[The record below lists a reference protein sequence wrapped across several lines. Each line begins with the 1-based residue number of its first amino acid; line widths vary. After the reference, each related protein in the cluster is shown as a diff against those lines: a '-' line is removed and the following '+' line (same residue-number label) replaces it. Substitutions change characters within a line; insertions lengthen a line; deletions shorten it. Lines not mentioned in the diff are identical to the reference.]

1 MIKFLQITEENFAE
15 EVEQAKLPV
24 VILCW
29 SDIEDLPE
37 GAIALY
43 QSRLA
48 GKAIFGTYRV
58 GYHDTFATSI
68 RIGIVPSILVY
79 RAGEEIGRCQPAMCL
94 AKLIQEVEKIIQKNP
109 H

>member
-1 MIKFLQITEENFAE
+1 MVEFLEITKDNFE
-15 EVEQAKLPV
+15 KEVRQAKLPA

-37 GAIALY
+37 GAIALC

-48 GKAIFGTYRV
+48 GKAIFGIYRV

-79 RAGEEIGRCQPAMCL
+79 RAGEEIGRKQPTMNPL
-94 AKLIQEVEKIIQKNP
+94 EWIDWVEEAI
-109 H
+109 